1 MWRSNQR
8 RAALPPDAFRPI
20 SPTVL
25 TCDPPRA
32 LRRVLAACI
41 LALAAAAC
49 TRPASREECELL
61 IRKTAELELQRQNV
75 TDPAQI
81 EKRTAELVAARGDK
95 LLDKCVGRRIHDRAI
110 ACIQK
115 ATSEQE
121 IDACLD

>member
-1 MWRSNQR
+1 M
-8 RAALPPDAFRPI
+8 ALPPAAFGPI
-20 SPTVL
+20 HSAVL
-25 TCDPPRA
+25 LRDSPRA
-32 LRRVLAACI
+32 LRRVLAACT
-41 LALAAAAC
+41 LALALATAAC
-49 TRPASREECELL
+49 TRPASREECEVL